1 MPLNRER
8 DRENDRDQ
16 TGGFDSSSLPHECC
30 GSGKFNAKRN
40 GRIQIHHD
48 DPLWVGEPSDAD
60 NDFIPNDV
68 SYWDNQWQLSFGG
81 VDDPEHRNGYWPA
94 EFKPNENPFYVAL
107 PFGEFESESGNEFRA
122 DALSVPW
129 YRAGLSPLLKNHW
142 VVINRGDRT
151 CYAQWED
158 VGPFEVDD
166 FAFVFGSAKRPR
178 NTFDAKAG
186 LDVSPACWQYLR
198 MDDNAETAWRFVDA
212 ADVPP
217 GPWTEIVTTSGN
229 NRPSGVA

>member
-1 MPLNRER
+1 MIVTRRGVLTAAACLTGAAVVASLMRSG
-8 DRENDRDQ
+8 
-16 TGGFDSSSLPHECC
+16 TGGFKSTMTTL
-30 GSGKFNAKRN
+30 F
-40 GRIQIHHD
+40 
-48 DPLWVGEPSDAD
+48 WVGEPSDAD

-107 PFGEFESESGNEFRA
+107 PFGEFESESGNELRA

-129 YRAGLSPLLKNHW
+129 YRAGFSPLLKNHW